1 MALRLITT
9 QLLHIIYHWNAGVVI
24 LRTVV
29 IIPFIRGLFWQENK
43 FTDGP
48 LSLSALARIPVRK
61 TLNYVDLVHCYAN
74 RLLLRVCPVSGARLH
89 GPLLFS
95 TLSPLSA
102 GEIEPRQL
110 GPLLR
115 VPTVHYW
122 LACYIAHMHMVHS
135 YSKTNGVGAKLN
147 NELCQHGLFPS
158 PCVHC
163 RTLSELPRRCHQRG
177 SSK

>member
-102 GEIEPRQL
+102 GEIWTTSTWSAVTRINRPIL
-110 GPLLR
+110 ISVLYSAHPHGPFLL
-115 VPTVHYW
+115 
-122 LACYIAHMHMVHS
+122 
-135 YSKTNGVGAKLN
+135 
-147 NELCQHGLFPS
+147 
-158 PCVHC
+158 
-163 RTLSELPRRCHQRG
+163 
-177 SSK
+177 